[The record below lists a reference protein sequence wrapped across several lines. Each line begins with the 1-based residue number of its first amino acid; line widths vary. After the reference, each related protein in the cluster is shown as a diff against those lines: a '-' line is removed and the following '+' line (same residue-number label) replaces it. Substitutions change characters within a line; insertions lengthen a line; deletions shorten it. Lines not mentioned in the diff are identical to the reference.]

1 MKYCLGMILIFQIII
16 VHASDS
22 YRGNGTKEEL
32 KPLIGLT
39 QRDADFRE
47 QDTAGKGLIWSK
59 SDWAQATENLNLSL
73 PIRRF
78 TLRSLWK
85 KIRRTKKR
93 VAALEDT
100 VTQQKDASE
109 FLANR
114 VTELELQVDE
124 LASKAKLEK
133 IQANWWLVDNDM

>member
-22 YRGNGTKEEL
+22 YRGDGTSEEL
-32 KPLIGLT
+32 EPLLGLI
-39 QRDADFRE
+39 QRVDADFKE
-47 QDTAGKGLIWSK
+47 QNTVGRSLMWSK

-73 PIRRF
+73 PIRRL
-78 TLRSLWK
+78 TLRLLWK
-85 KIRRTKKR
+85 KMRRTKKR

-100 VTQQKDASE
+100 VTQHKDASE

-124 LASKAKLEK
+124 LASKAKLEE
-133 IQANWWLVDNDM
+133 IQGNW